1 MAPSQPPPPPTVLAA
16 DKVSEVLDAQQQAQ
30 VSEWQRSADRIT
42 RANSFKVRET
52 AIYQAREDVYR
63 RVLEE
68 QRQQNGAAA
77 LAMRREREA
86 EKQQN
91 QNQIS
96 GSGKINTGGVTL
108 VMPAQRRPPAPG
120 QLPTMRFSRRQLQRQ
135 AALAEV
141 LVPIRIDIDADGHR
155 LRDAFT
161 WDLNNALVPPQRFAL
176 GLCLDLALP
185 PDSFVPLIVQAIDEQ
200 LDDFRHYGH
209 VEAAAAPAVRQS
221 LLDEIDRSDQE
232 IDGSDQEDKEKD
244 DMPRLASWVDDELRV
259 VIRIDIIIGHIALRD
274 QLEWDVAPLLRPP
287 PPPVAAL
294 LPPSHA
300 SDGSGDDDG
309 SGSDSAGDDDDGQVP
324 AHGANAS
331 AAAAAA
337 VRRSTRLDRAI
348 AAWASGALQGQ
359 AVTPEHVA
367 RVVCAER
374 GLGGEF
380 ETAFAHAAREQ
391 LYAFAKSFLLAGYA
405 HRPQLLSKKRRRPV
419 LVDDRELARAV
430 LAPVAPGAVVRRAA
444 VATTFAPLI
453 AHLHSV
459 DVERLE
465 KDADRE
471 VRRKRRQIGGSAG
484 GSAGGGGRGS
494 RADQMRGS
502 NLAPNREAHRTNRTM
517 IALPSWFADDLPPDT
532 RSFVDVPGEGAHF
545 LDAYD
550 ARAAHD
556 AAAMAPPAPPPHI
569 ATSPSAAGVIVQPPP
584 AADHDESL
592 NHQHIQSSQL
602 LHGRRIMAGNI
613 SSNADDVV
621 VVGARQNAHLHGYAS
636 AAAAGGCGFAP
647 VTQTHSQAHSHQ
659 SPLQQAREK
668 LRNPTGRPRG
678 RPSLLEK
685 ALRDAAARRNGAFGG
700 AAPSQLAGRALEE
713 LCTRWRCM
721 SCGVPPDRTPLIRRG
736 PESMHSLCDEC
747 GLVFAKTRGLR
758 DVDAA
763 DVRRNS
769 ALVCGPIAQAP
780 DISRLPPPPM
790 TLQHTASVDVAV
802 VAAAAADSEAMMTES
817 PLTSLSA
824 VSATSLI
831 DAPPSTLEG
840 NDDDDD
846 INFVDQDQLQK

>member
-1 MAPSQPPPPPTVLAA
+1 
-16 DKVSEVLDAQQQAQ
+16 
-30 VSEWQRSADRIT
+30 
-42 RANSFKVRET
+42 
-52 AIYQAREDVYR
+52 
-63 RVLEE
+63 
-68 QRQQNGAAA
+68 
-77 LAMRREREA
+77 
-86 EKQQN
+86 
-91 QNQIS
+91 
-96 GSGKINTGGVTL
+96 
-108 VMPAQRRPPAPG
+108 PPAPG

-232 IDGSDQEDKEKD
+232 IDGSDQDKDKKAEVKKKD
-244 DMPRLASWVDDELRV
+244 EVLPRLTWVDDELRV

-287 PPPVAAL
+287 PPPVKALL
-294 LPPSHA
+294 LPPPHASHA
-300 SDGSGDDDG
+300 SDGSGDDDDNG
-309 SGSDSAGDDDDGQVP
+309 SGSDSGDDDDDDGQVP
-324 AHGANAS
+324 APGAKAS

-337 VRRSTRLDRAI
+337 RRSSTRHNRAI

-405 HRPQLLSKKRRRPV
+405 HRPQLLSKKRRPV

-430 LAPVAPGAVVRRAA
+430 LAPVAPGAVVRRAG

-484 GSAGGGGRGS
+484 AGGGSGAGGGGGRGS
-494 RADQMRGS
+494 RADQLRGS
-502 NLAPNREAHRTNRTM
+502 NLAAPNREAHRTNRTM

-569 ATSPSAAGVIVQPPP
+569 ATSPSAAGVILSSAGGGPAAAAL
-584 AADHDESL
+584 AADHAESP
-592 NHQHIQSSQL
+592 NHQHSSMQP
-602 LHGRRIMAGNI
+602 LHGRRMMMAAG
-613 SSNADDVV
+613 NADDVAAFA
-621 VVGARQNAHLHGYAS
+621 VGARQNAHLHGYS
-636 AAAAGGCGFAP
+636 AASCGFASP
-647 VTQTHSQAHSHQ
+647 ATQAHSQAHSHQ

-668 LRNPTGRPRG
+668 LRNPTG
-678 RPSLLEK
+678 
-685 ALRDAAARRNGAFGG
+685 
-700 AAPSQLAGRALEE
+700 
-713 LCTRWRCM
+713 
-721 SCGVPPDRTPLIRRG
+721 
-736 PESMHSLCDEC
+736 
-747 GLVFAKTRGLR
+747 
-758 DVDAA
+758 
-763 DVRRNS
+763 
-769 ALVCGPIAQAP
+769 
-780 DISRLPPPPM
+780 
-790 TLQHTASVDVAV
+790 
-802 VAAAAADSEAMMTES
+802 
-817 PLTSLSA
+817 
-824 VSATSLI
+824 
-831 DAPPSTLEG
+831 
-840 NDDDDD
+840 
-846 INFVDQDQLQK
+846 

>member
-30 VSEWQRSADRIT
+30 VGEWQRSADRIA

-86 EKQQN
+86 EKQQIQI

-96 GSGKINTGGVTL
+96 GGGGKINTGGGGVVAL

-135 AALAEV
+135 AALTEV

-185 PDSFVPLIVQAIDEQ
+185 PDAFVPLIVQAIDEQ

-209 VEAAAAPAVRQS
+209 AEAAAAPAVRQS

-232 IDGSDQEDKEKD
+232 IDGSDQEDKEKEAKKEEAKKD
-244 DMPRLASWVDDELRV
+244 EIPPRLRWVDDELRV

-287 PPPVAAL
+287 PPPVKAL
-294 LPPSHA
+294 LLPPPPPSHA
-300 SDGSGDDDG
+300 SDGSGDDDNG
-309 SGSDSAGDDDDGQVP
+309 SGSDDSAGDDDDGQVP
-324 AHGANAS
+324 AHGAKTS
-331 AAAAAA
+331 AAAA
-337 VRRSTRLDRAI
+337 VRRSTTRHDRAI
-348 AAWASGALQGQ
+348 VAWASGALQGQ

-405 HRPQLLSKKRRRPV
+405 HRPQLLSKKRRPV

-430 LAPVAPGAVVRRAA
+430 LAPVAPGAVVRRAG

-484 GSAGGGGRGS
+484 GGGGGSAGGGGRGS
-494 RADQMRGS
+494 RTDQLRGS

-569 ATSPSAAGVIVQPPP
+569 ATSPSAAGVILSSAGGP
-584 AADHDESL
+584 AALVADHAESP
-592 NHQHIQSSQL
+592 NHQHAHSSMQL
-602 LHGRRIMAGNI
+602 LHGRRMMAVG
-613 SSNADDVV
+613 NADDVV
-621 VVGARQNAHLHGYAS
+621 VAVGARQNAHLHGYA
-636 AAAAGGCGFAP
+636 AAASCGFAP

-685 ALRDAAARRNGAFGG
+685 ALRDAAARRSGAFGG

-769 ALVCGPIAQAP
+769 AL
-780 DISRLPPPPM
+780 
-790 TLQHTASVDVAV
+790 
-802 VAAAAADSEAMMTES
+802 
-817 PLTSLSA
+817 
-824 VSATSLI
+824 
-831 DAPPSTLEG
+831 
-840 NDDDDD
+840 
-846 INFVDQDQLQK
+846 